1 MNRYILFIALMACI
15 FLAIF
20 QQSSYGRYGE
30 EIVDQ
35 NDVDNDVDSVAIT
48 LTHLDVNDTNL
59 ELGFKII
66 NNTDHDVWICDSA
79 TDWFMDVD
87 NETLVIRMRYN
98 ISNAG
103 MLWEIP
109 YPRFWYSRLRPGQ
122 EKVKSIT
129 HPLPVKP
136 DTLFKASLGNAEHAR
151 RLALEI
157 GYYDEDL
164 RALILEIV
172 NVRDKLGCD
181 GSAISF
187 AEVPHSTWEVY
198 NRFFGG
204 VLIAQLFNSPN
215 VEYFRESVM
224 SGGDEIIAPYFR
236 QALYG
241 EQVLRLE
248 VDNVSIP
255 YKSNYPPLTDDP
267 THNQTEP
274 AGVTMTLTGFD
285 VNDTK
290 LELSYKIKN
299 NTDHDVW
306 ICESMS
312 RDYPPPLFEQFLDED
327 AKTLVIRKRF
337 DLPMREGGEE
347 YPPIG
352 SRYVRLRPGEEKV
365 ESVFVVLPVRP
376 YRMSASNKATNAEYA
391 ERMALEIGYYD
402 EDLPGLILEIVE
414 ISEHLNIDFS
424 VGYHGFRKDVSDRF
438 FGGPIVALLFKG
450 MLGFEPNVRSAE
462 ANGEM
467 WMPHFYK
474 VRMGERIL
482 RIEVD
487 GVSIPYKSNYPPLND

>member
-1 MNRYILFIALMACI
+1 MNRIKCILMALMFCVL
-15 FLAIF
+15 LAMF
-20 QQSSYGRYGE
+20 SKAVFGE
-30 EIVDQ
+30 DSADEQ
-35 NDVDNDVDSVAIT
+35 NSDVSLTIT
-48 LTHLDVNDTNL
+48 KFHVNDETL
-59 ELGFKII
+59 ELSFKIV
-66 NNTDHDVWICDSA
+66 NNSDHDVWTCESMSRDYPPPLFEQFLDEDA
-79 TDWFMDVD
+79 K
-87 NETLVIRMRYN
+87 TLVIRKRFDLPMRWY
-98 ISNAG
+98 
-103 MLWEIP
+103 E
-109 YPRFWYSRLRPGQ
+109 YPPIGSRYVRLLPGE
-122 EKVKSIT
+122 EKVESVSVA
-129 HPLPVKP
+129 LPIRPYQMSVANKV
-136 DTLFKASLGNAEHAR
+136 TNAEYAE

-164 RALILEIV
+164 PALILEIV
-172 NVRDKLGCD
+172 ELAEFLNCDLLVGLGENVDLG
-181 GSAISF
+181 
-187 AEVPHSTWEVY
+187 E
-198 NRFFGG
+198 RFFGG
-204 VLIAQLFNSPN
+204 RQIAQYYNHIIGFGPN
-215 VEYFRESVM
+215 VRSADTDGEIWM
-224 SGGDEIIAPYFR
+224 PDLGGIHM
-236 QALYG
+236 G
-241 EQVLRLE
+241 EKVLRIE
-248 VDNVSIP
+248 VDGVSIP
-255 YKSNYPPLTDDP
+255 YKSDYPPLTDDP
-267 THNQTEP
+267 TQNETKP
-274 AGVTMTLTGFD
+274 VGVTMALTGFE